1 MKYVIDLD
9 EGQLSYIKNVC
20 PGLATMGIASAIDDA
35 RPLSELCEE
44 EAKRYD
50 TKHCEHFSNGET
62 QSAAESAIIAGAFR
76 RFNAGL

>member
-44 EAKRYD
+44 EAKKWDATSKQDVDDAGQWDSESIY
-50 TKHCEHFSNGET
+50 
-62 QSAAESAIIAGAFR
+62 SARALRSFGSKS
-76 RFNAGL
+76 